1 MDDAMKP
8 PLRIEPDPATLAR
21 AAADRVV
28 DTLRAAIDVRG
39 RAWIALAGGSTPRA
53 TYEELAGR
61 RDALDWSVVEFFW
74 SDERVVPPDH
84 PDSNVRMAREAL
96 LDPLG
101 IDAARIHPPRTELG
115 ADDAA
120 TAYEIE
126 LRTRAPD
133 DGTPHFDLILL
144 GMGDDGHTASLFPG
158 GAELDVEENSLVV
171 SSTAPFDPPE
181 RVTFTLPLIDA
192 ARSVLFVVSGAAKAP
207 ALRRIFDGDR
217 DLPAAR
223 VAPRDGELLWMVD
236 ADAADVSRRG

>member
-1 MDDAMKP
+1 MKP

-28 DTLRAAIDVRG
+28 DTLQAAIDARG
-39 RAWIALAGGSTPRA
+39 RARIALAGGSTPRA
-53 TYEELAGR
+53 MYEELAGR
-61 RDALDWSVVEFFW
+61 REALDWSVVEFFW
-74 SDERVVPPDH
+74 SDERVVPSDH

-101 IDAARIHPPRTELG
+101 IDAAQVHAPRTELG
-115 ADDAA
+115 AEDAA

-126 LRTRAPD
+126 LRTRAHD

-158 GAELDVEENSLVV
+158 GAELEVEENTLVV
-171 SSTAPFDPPE
+171 ASTAPVEPRE

-192 ARSVLFVVSGAAKAP
+192 ARSVLFVVGGAAKAP

-217 DLPAAR
+217 DLPASR

-236 ADAADVSRRG
+236 ADAADVSPRG

>member
-1 MDDAMKP
+1 MKP
-8 PLRIEPDPATLAR
+8 PLRTEPDPATLAR

-28 DTLRAAIDVRG
+28 DTLQAAIDARG
-39 RAWIALAGGSTPRA
+39 RARIALAGGSTPRA
-53 TYEELAGR
+53 MYEELAGR
-61 RDALDWSVVEFFW
+61 REALDWSVVEFFW
-74 SDERVVPPDH
+74 SDERVVPSDH

-101 IDAARIHPPRTELG
+101 IDAAQVHAPRTELG
-115 ADDAA
+115 AEDAA

-126 LRTRAPD
+126 LRTRAHD

-158 GAELDVEENSLVV
+158 GAELEVEENTLVV
-171 SSTAPFDPPE
+171 ASTAPVEPRE

-192 ARSVLFVVSGAAKAP
+192 ARSVLFVVGGAAKAP

-223 VAPRDGELLWMVD
+223 VVPRDGELLWMVD
-236 ADAADVSRRG
+236 ADAADVSPRG

>member
-1 MDDAMKP
+1 MKP
-8 PLRIEPDPATLAR
+8 PLRIEPDPATLAG
-21 AAADRVV
+21 AAADHVV
-28 DTLRAAIDVRG
+28 EILRAAIDARG

-53 TYEELAGR
+53 TYEVLAR
-61 RDALDWSVVEFFW
+61 RGDVLDWSAVEFFW
-74 SDERVVPPDH
+74 SDERVVPSDH
-84 PDSNVRMAREAL
+84 SDSNVRMAREAL

-101 IDAARIHPPRTELG
+101 IDAAQVHAPRTELG

-126 LRTRAPD
+126 LRTRAHD
-133 DGTPHFDLILL
+133 DGTPRFDLILL

-158 GAELDVEENSLVV
+158 GAELEVEKNTLVV
-171 SSTAPFDPPE
+171 ASTAPVEPRE

-223 VAPRDGELLWMVD
+223 VAPRSGELLWLVD
-236 ADAADVSRRG
+236 ADAADVSPRG